1 MPPPKKNFG
10 LVCVL
15 CVVLCVER
23 PVTSTNCRCE
33 VSRDNLHV
41 QEGYQL
47 HVDPSRLRV
56 SIILSSTYTN
66 TNTEIETETKTQ
78 IDREQKQQKQI
89 ESETETDTNRNRN
102 RNGNRNR

>member
-1 MPPPKKNFG
+1 MSTRHVTQGCKPTAASQMPPPKKNFG

-41 QEGYQL
+41 QEGYPL
-47 HVDPSRLRV
+47 HVDPSR
-56 SIILSSTYTN
+56 
-66 TNTEIETETKTQ
+66 
-78 IDREQKQQKQI
+78 DR
-89 ESETETDTNRNRN
+89 
-102 RNGNRNR
+102 GL